1 MDDAASVSKDKTDRP
16 HVTLLLPDE
25 IVKKRNAAHVPTV
38 LILLAFVIIEAVLIA
53 TQSFVPFAF
62 VLVLATG
69 GLAIWGKAMTKKFM
83 SGANHEIAK
92 FLTTEL
98 GQSDA
103 FQHALYESLSNE
115 VFTRVFRK
123 SLSSA
128 YEMEYLAVPIKPA
141 GEPPWTIRM
150 LTGATGYQL
159 RQHR

>member
-1 MDDAASVSKDKTDRP
+1 MDDAASKDKTDRP
-16 HVTLLLPDE
+16 YVTLLLPDE
-25 IVKKRNAAHVPTV
+25 ILKKRNAAHIPTV
-38 LILLAFVIIEAVLIA
+38 LILLLFVVIEAVLLA
-53 TQSFVPFAF
+53 TQSFIPFAL
-62 VLVLATG
+62 VLVLVTV
-69 GLAIWGKAMTKKFM
+69 GLAVSGKAMTKKFM
-83 SGANHEIAK
+83 SGANHEMAK

-103 FQHALYESLSNE
+103 FEHALYESLSNE

-141 GEPPWTIRM
+141 GEPPWAIRM
-150 LTGATGYQL
+150 LRGATGYEL

>member
-1 MDDAASVSKDKTDRP
+1 M
-16 HVTLLLPDE
+16 
-25 IVKKRNAAHVPTV
+25 
-38 LILLAFVIIEAVLIA
+38 
-53 TQSFVPFAF
+53 
-62 VLVLATG
+62 LVTG

-92 FLTTEL
+92 FLTTAL

-128 YEMEYLAVPIKPA
+128 YEMEYLAVPIKSA

-150 LTGATGYQL
+150 LKGATGYQL

>member
-1 MDDAASVSKDKTDRP
+1 MDDAASGSKGKTDRP
-16 HVTLLLPDE
+16 HVTLLVPDE

-62 VLVLATG
+62 VLVLVTG
-69 GLAIWGKAMTKKFM
+69 GLAIWGKAMTKKFT

-150 LTGATGYQL
+150 LRGATGYQL

>member
-1 MDDAASVSKDKTDRP
+1 MDDAASFSKDKTERP

-53 TQSFVPFAF
+53 AQSFVPFAF
-62 VLVLATG
+62 VLVLVAV

-92 FLTTEL
+92 FLTTAL

-150 LTGATGYQL
+150 LQGATGYQL
-159 RQHR
+159 SQHR

>member
-1 MDDAASVSKDKTDRP
+1 MDEAASVSKDKADRL
-16 HVTLLLPDE
+16 HATLLLPDE
-25 IVKKRNAAHVPTV
+25 VVKKRNAAHVPTV

-62 VLVLATG
+62 VLVLGTA
-69 GLAIWGKAMTKKFM
+69 GLVIWGKAMTKTFM

-98 GQSDA
+98 GQGDA

-150 LTGATGYQL
+150 LKGAMGYEL
-159 RQHR
+159 RQHQ

>member
-1 MDDAASVSKDKTDRP
+1 M
-16 HVTLLLPDE
+16 
-25 IVKKRNAAHVPTV
+25 
-38 LILLAFVIIEAVLIA
+38 IIEAVLLA
-53 TQSFVPFAF
+53 TQSFIPFAI
-62 VLVLATG
+62 VLVLMTG

-83 SGANHEIAK
+83 SGANHEMAK

-103 FQHALYESLSNE
+103 FKRALYESLSNE

-128 YEMEYLAVPIKPA
+128 YEMEYLAVSIKPA

-150 LTGATGYQL
+150 LQGATGYQL